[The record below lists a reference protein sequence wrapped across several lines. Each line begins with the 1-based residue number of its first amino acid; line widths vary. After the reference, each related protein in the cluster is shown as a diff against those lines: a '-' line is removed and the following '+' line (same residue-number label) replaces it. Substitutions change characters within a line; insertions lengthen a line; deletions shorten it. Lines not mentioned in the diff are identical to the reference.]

1 MKSYLISQLER
12 IVLTLFLPPAIA
24 YAGCITVFFFFFFNY
39 MLYQEGDARK
49 HNLHAHFKD
58 SEKSRHTLWMRILR
72 WLERKQH
79 VLGTLELADR
89 SFDTNVVVQS
99 LSHIWLF
106 VTLWTAASQIFLSFI
121 ISWSFLQFMSIE
133 LVMPS
138 NDLILCHPLLL
149 LPSIFSSIW
158 VFSNESA
165 LHIRWPKYWS
175 FSLTTLT

>member
-1 MKSYLISQLER
+1 MQVASLS
-12 IVLTLFLPPAIA
+12 
-24 YAGCITVFFFFFFNY
+24 FFFFFFLNY

-149 LPSIFSSIW
+149 LPSIFSSIC